1 MIFSI
6 QEYNEAFVD
15 DEDEYTPTPLPETG
29 NEDPPIPER
38 TQYKEPDVTPRTPDI
53 FVRPDAD
60 LQQVSP
66 HNSPNVMKYSRTL
79 LSRTRL
85 FRITAYLEVKIW
97 SLFYHG
103 TMTKGNK
110 IMWKRGE
117 IAPKEQFLLFSTL
130 FYIYI
135 FLTSG
140 VKLHILLLNVV
151 VQFIVLLTLST
162 LICLGTDISKCC
174 SVSLGIRD
182 NESRLYTRTPEK
194 AFFTKT

>member
-66 HNSPNVMKYSRTL
+66 HISPNVMKYSRTS

-85 FRITAYLEVKIW
+85 FRITAYLEVNIW

-135 FLTSG
+135 SNFRSQITYSF
-140 VKLHILLLNVV
+140 V
-151 VQFIVLLTLST
+151 
-162 LICLGTDISKCC
+162 KCC
-174 SVSLGIRD
+174 SSIYCFTHSLNSD
-182 NESRLYTRTPEK
+182 MSRYGYLEVFQCVPWNSR
-194 AFFTKT
+194 